1 MAGVRVLSLY
11 HLLLRFPAFTPVFS
25 RWEKTICRPNHVVR
39 ETTLCAFLCT
49 ERGASSFWH
58 VLPAAETAVF
68 ACSLPL
74 TLLAPGARFVVLR
87 QGFAGGEALESEL
100 PSALFRPAWTSLPCR
115 PPAPGAP
122 VPAPGCA
129 PAQGRLTVRPGRGRE
144 PSSFLCPPVQAG
156 RREFT
161 ELSGLWEK
169 AGRDG
174 ADRGSWPFPR
184 ARDHGGDGGCYSVLQ
199 TLRIGGF
206 SSVPRQSG
214 SSGQHASQSTDE
226 ETKARREAMWEPPG
240 RPRSGG
246 PMGHPSGALSPRGKD
261 TVDAT

>member
-1 MAGVRVLSLY
+1 MAGVCVLSLY

-25 RWEKTICRPNHVVR
+25 RWEKTIWCPNHVVR

-74 TLLAPGARFVVLR
+74 TLLAPGAHFVVLR

-161 ELSGLWEK
+161 ELSGFWEK
-169 AGRDG
+169 AGR
-174 ADRGSWPFPR
+174 
-184 ARDHGGDGGCYSVLQ
+184 
-199 TLRIGGF
+199 
-206 SSVPRQSG
+206 
-214 SSGQHASQSTDE
+214 
-226 ETKARREAMWEPPG
+226 
-240 RPRSGG
+240 
-246 PMGHPSGALSPRGKD
+246 
-261 TVDAT
+261 